1 MLLLHVFAV
10 FGLWLLQARVR
21 HADAVAQEHQAAMKG
36 MAGRGNKL
44 DMANLFGSVDL
55 LSSFLQVRRVLEQT
69 NLPFKLTTAMFL
81 R

>member
-1 MLLLHVFAV
+1 
-10 FGLWLLQARVR
+10 
-21 HADAVAQEHQAAMKG
+21 MKG

-55 LSSFLQVRRVLEQT
+55 LSSFLQGRRVLEQT